1 MLTSTDKTL
10 YSKHIKITHKTLTKM
25 RFVLNRDGAWVTRDQ
40 VEGHA
45 EEEYDEEE
53 EPHVG
58 GGDNVLS

>member
-10 YSKHIKITHKTLTKM
+10 YSKHMKITHKTLTKM

-45 EEEYDEEE
+45 EEE

>member
-1 MLTSTDKTL
+1 
-10 YSKHIKITHKTLTKM
+10 M
-25 RFVLNRDGAWVTRDQ
+25 RFVLNRDGDQVTRDQ

-58 GGDNVLS
+58 GGDKNPYYSFSPSQLLSSLS